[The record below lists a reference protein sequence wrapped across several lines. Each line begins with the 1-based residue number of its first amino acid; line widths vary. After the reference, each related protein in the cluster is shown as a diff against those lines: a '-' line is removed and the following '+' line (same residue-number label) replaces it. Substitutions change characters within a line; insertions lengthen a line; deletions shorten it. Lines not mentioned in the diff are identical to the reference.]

1 MIIKCTNCFAKYNV
15 PEANITSST
24 KLKCSKCNNIFTVS
38 KQQVDEE
45 SGSKKDTAKI
55 IKKDINDSLWS
66 DENLELPDEKKLSIA
81 IIRGAR
87 AGYIYKI
94 EKPYIL
100 IGRGKVDLIIPDKE
114 ISRKHLA
121 IEIRND
127 KILIR
132 DLGST
137 NGTFVNKKKISLLEI
152 SDQSEFKIGQ
162 TTMMLISTPK
172 NKIYYNK

>member
-1 MIIKCTNCFAKYNV
+1 MIIKCTNCSAKYNV
-15 PEANITSST
+15 PDINISNST
-24 KLKCSKCNNIFTVS
+24 KLKCSKCNYIFTVS
-38 KQQVDEE
+38 KEQNQDESASE
-45 SGSKKDTAKI
+45 KDTARI
-55 IKKDINDSLWS
+55 IKKNINDSLWS
-66 DENLELPDEKKLSIA
+66 DENLELPEGKKLSVA

-127 KILIR
+127 KIILR

-137 NGTFVNKKKISLLEI
+137 NGTFIDNKKISLLEI

-162 TTMMLISTPK
+162 TTLMLISTPK
-172 NKIYYNK
+172 NKIYYK

>member
-1 MIIKCTNCFAKYNV
+1 MIIKCSNCSAKYNV
-15 PEANITSST
+15 PDVNISSST
-24 KLKCSKCNNIFTVS
+24 KLKCSKCNHVFTVTTQYS
-38 KQQVDEE
+38 DEE
-45 SGSKKDTAKI
+45 SASKKDTAKI
-55 IKKDINDSLWS
+55 IKKNINDSLWS
-66 DENLELPDEKKLSIA
+66 DENLELPEDKKLSVA

-121 IEIRND
+121 IEVRNE
-127 KILIR
+127 KIILR

-137 NGTFVNKKKISLLEI
+137 NGTFIDNKKISLLEI

-162 TTMMLISTPK
+162 TTLMLISTSE
-172 NKIYYNK
+172 NKTYYK